1 MNIHHHG
8 RLQEMVISEVLD
20 CGLEVHVI
28 PKKGFSEKYAVLTTR
43 FGSVDHSFIHPE
55 TGQMQTVPD
64 GIAHFLEH
72 TLFEKED
79 GNISDR
85 FSDRGA
91 YHNAYTSF
99 VSTSYLFSCARD
111 FPENLNTLMDLAYH
125 PYFTEV
131 SVEQEKGIIAQEII
145 MYDDLPHWR
154 VYQNLLEAMYHTHP
168 VRINIAGNVPSIR
181 SITPETLADCHRI
194 FYHPQN
200 MALYAAGDLDVE
212 QVIRAAAGY
221 MERIQLPPFDDVKRQ
236 IPEEPAA
243 VARNRVEEKGAVLRP
258 LMMMGWKEADPAD
271 NPRTALMRELEN
283 EIIMEA
289 LFGKGSDLFNEL
301 YESGVLSGPL
311 DLDFSSAPH
320 YGHALIGTE
329 TEKPDDLIAEI
340 EKTLR
345 RVRKDGL
352 DPRLFEESRRRIA
365 GSFIQTFDHMERLV
379 NAFVSTYH
387 RGFLFFDYDTA
398 LREVCLSGVRD
409 RLCEFWVPEGYSVSL
424 IRP

>member
-8 RLQEMVISEVLD
+8 RLQEMVISEKLD

-43 FGSVDHSFIHPE
+43 FGSVDHSFVHPE
-55 TGQMQTVPD
+55 TGTVQTVPD

-85 FSDRGA
+85 FSNRGA

-99 VSTSYLFSCARD
+99 TSTSYLFSCARD
-111 FPENLNTLMDLAYH
+111 FSENLTTLMDLAYH
-125 PYFTEV
+125 PYFTEA
-131 SVEQEKGIIAQEII
+131 SVEKEKGIIEQEII
-145 MYDDLPHWR
+145 MYDDLPHWK
-154 VYQNLLEAMYHTHP
+154 VYQNLLEAMYQVHP
-168 VRINIAGNVPSIR
+168 VRINIAGSVPSIR
-181 SITPETLADCHRI
+181 SITAETLADCHRI

-200 MALYAAGDLDVE
+200 MALYCAGDLDAE
-212 QVIRAAAGY
+212 QVIRSASGY
-221 MERIQLPPFDDVKRQ
+221 MERIQLPPFDPVKRQ
-236 IPEEPAA
+236 IPDEPAA
-243 VARNRVEEKGAVLRP
+243 VAHSEVVEKGAVLRP
-258 LMMMGWKEADPAD
+258 LVMMGWKEADPSAD
-271 NPRTALMRELEN
+271 ARTALMRELEN

-289 LFGKGSDLFNEL
+289 LFGKGSDLFNDL
-301 YESGVLSGPL
+301 YESGVLSSQL
-311 DLDFSSAPH
+311 DLDYSNAPH
-320 YGHALIGTE
+320 YGYALIGTE
-329 TEKPDDLIAEI
+329 TEKPDVLIEQI
-340 EKTLR
+340 GKTLQ
-345 RVRKDGL
+345 RVRKNGL

-398 LREVCLSGVRD
+398 LREVSLSGVRE
-409 RLCEFWVPEGYSVSL
+409 RLSEFWIPDECSVS
-424 IRP
+424 IVQP